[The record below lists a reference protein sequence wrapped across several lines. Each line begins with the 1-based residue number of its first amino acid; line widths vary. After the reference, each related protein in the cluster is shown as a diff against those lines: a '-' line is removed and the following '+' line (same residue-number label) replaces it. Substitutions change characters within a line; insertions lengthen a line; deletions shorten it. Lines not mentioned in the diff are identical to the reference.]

1 MKLLLVEDDAV
12 TRDYVRSG
20 LVGAGHSVDV
30 VEDGI
35 DGFTMARRGE
45 YDVIIL
51 DRMVPGMD
59 GLSMLKA
66 LRASGVS
73 TPVIFLT
80 AVSGVDDRV
89 EGFEAGAD
97 DYLVKPFAFSELAA
111 RLNALGR
118 RPGTAKEVTTLSVA
132 GLRMDL
138 VKRRVTRDDHTIELM
153 PKEFALLEYF
163 MRSEGRVLSKT
174 MLLERV
180 WGFYFDTQ
188 TSVVETHIS
197 RLRAKIDK
205 PFDVPLLHTI
215 KNVGY
220 TLRAPD

>member
-1 MKLLLVEDDAV
+1 
-12 TRDYVRSG
+12 
-20 LVGAGHSVDV
+20 
-30 VEDGI
+30 
-35 DGFTMARRGE
+35 MARRGE